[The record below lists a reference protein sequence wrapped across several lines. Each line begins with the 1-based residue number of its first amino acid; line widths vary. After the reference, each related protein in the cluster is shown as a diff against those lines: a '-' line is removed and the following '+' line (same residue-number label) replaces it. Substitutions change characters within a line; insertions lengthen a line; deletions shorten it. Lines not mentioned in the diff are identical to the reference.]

1 MSGGKDSDYMK
12 FCRDFVNEKEKEYEA
27 ETDMLLTE
35 FIDAIG
41 LDVND
46 ISMKE
51 LPFIAR
57 LSQDIRNLRFEINE
71 LKKRSQDK

>member
-1 MSGGKDSDYMK
+1 MSVDIFFNKKEKGNESDSDMK
-12 FCRDFVNEKEKEYEA
+12 
-27 ETDMLLTE
+27 LTE

-71 LKKRSQDK
+71 LKKRYQDK